1 LDRGADAAATV
12 PLSVIILLLVVLVI
26 DVFAPRRLTG
36 QVAVE
41 VAAGA
46 RYSTALVR
54 DSIVTRF
61 DVGPALAPMV
71 AVTLATS
78 LERGWGAQATLD
90 FSTSG
95 LRRHH
100 ADGSSV
106 AFGRVSTAAFIVG
119 LERRLPAG
127 FSARIGFGG
136 LKCIPGDKSGIFR
149 LGGGSIAGLGA
160 LALGFTL
167 PAGGPYSFAVEAR
180 YDVHGFTTPALRDEG
195 FTSPRTVHRVAL
207 TLRARR
213 GSR

>member
-1 LDRGADAAATV
+1 LDRGTGPAATV
-12 PLSVIILLLVVLVI
+12 PLSVIVLLVVVLVI

-36 QVAVE
+36 QVTVE
-41 VAAGA
+41 IAAGA

-71 AVTLATS
+71 AVTLATL
-78 LERGWGAQATLD
+78 LERGWGAHATVD

-95 LRRHH
+95 LRRHD

-127 FSARIGFGG
+127 FSARIGIGG
-136 LKCIPGDKSGIFR
+136 LKCIPRDKSGIFR
-149 LGGGSIAGLGA
+149 LGGGSVAGLGA
-160 LALGFTL
+160 LALGYAW
-167 PAGGPYSFAVEAR
+167 PGGGRYSLAVEAR

-195 FTSPRTVHRVAL
+195 FTSPQIVHRVAL
-207 TLRARR
+207 TLRASR